1 MPGFSVVANPL
12 FALTKKEVEFKWS
25 SSCAEAFQALKSLL
39 INAPILAFLVFD
51 RGFVLDTDASGVGLG
66 AVLAQKQD
74 DGAVR
79 PIAYAS
85 RTLQK
90 HAQNYG
96 VTELEALGVVWA
108 VRHFRHYLYGYH
120 CDVYTDHEAL
130 KSLLNTPHPSG
141 KLARWGLALQE
152 VDLSIF
158 YRPGKKNVLADELSQ
173 SPIQGVLVPE
183 ENLVAAVASP
193 QVSAKSGEG
202 SLCERQHLDPGIRQI
217 MLYLQSRTLPT
228 DEKEARELA
237 LTAQQYVLLDGVLH
251 FIGKDQALKVIL
263 PEQERKK
270 LFDEVHGGAFG
281 GHLGDTCGMQRSM
294 VSCQRNIGGLG

>member
-1 MPGFSVVANPL
+1 M
-12 FALTKKEVEFKWS
+12 
-25 SSCAEAFQALKSLL
+25 KSLL
-39 INAPILAFLVFD
+39 INAPILAFPVFD

-90 HAQNYG
+90 HEQNYG
-96 VTELEALGVVWA
+96 VTELEALGVVWT

-141 KLARWGLALQE
+141 KLARWGLAPQE

-158 YRPGKKNVLADELSQ
+158 YRPGKKNVLADALSR
-173 SPIQGVLVPE
+173 SPIQGEDMMLVPE

-202 SLCERQHLDPGIRQI
+202 NLCERQRLDPGLRQI
-217 MLYLQSRTLPT
+217 MHYLQSRTNQVIVRT
-228 DEKEARELA
+228 YELF
-237 LTAQQYVLLDGVLH
+237 LLRNRICSH
-251 FIGKDQALKVIL
+251 SFIGF
-263 PEQERKK
+263 K
-270 LFDEVHGGAFG
+270 LVLVKEGMVVSFCAR
-281 GHLGDTCGMQRSM
+281 HLQVVNR
-294 VSCQRNIGGLG
+294 RN